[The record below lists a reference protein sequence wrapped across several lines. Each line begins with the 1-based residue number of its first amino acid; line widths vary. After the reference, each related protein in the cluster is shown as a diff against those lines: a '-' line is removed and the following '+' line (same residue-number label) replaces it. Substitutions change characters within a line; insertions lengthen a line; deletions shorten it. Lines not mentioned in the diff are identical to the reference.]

1 MIWNAYL
8 ILWNR
13 KRKLHKNVIN
23 SKVSKCA
30 NCDIYVYVCDSVLCS
45 WVSYTYYNEW
55 YAVDIKNTHSFY
67 LIKAY
72 ILK

>member
-8 ILWNR
+8 ILWHR
-13 KRKLHKNVIN
+13 KKKLNKNVIN

-30 NCDIYVYVCDSVLCS
+30 NCDIYVYVCDCVLCS
-45 WVSYTYYNEW
+45 WVFYTYYNGCC
-55 YAVDIKNTHSFY
+55 VVNKIKTHGFY
-67 LIKAY
+67 LTKAY